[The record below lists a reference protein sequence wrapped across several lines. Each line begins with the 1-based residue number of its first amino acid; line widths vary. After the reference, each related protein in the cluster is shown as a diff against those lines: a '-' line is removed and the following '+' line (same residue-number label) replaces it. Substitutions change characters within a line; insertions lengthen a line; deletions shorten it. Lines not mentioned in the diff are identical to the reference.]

1 MAQPPPSRLIFGTHN
16 IARLPEGDPAKL
28 FEILK
33 AHGVT
38 ELDTA
43 RRYVDSETTLSRTG
57 GVEDFTIHTKAAAFQ
72 AHSLSRDGVFTSMAE
87 SLQALGTPS
96 VDVYFLHSPD
106 PATPLEET
114 LSAIDELYQQGK
126 FKRFG
131 LSNFTPAQTE
141 EVYYVASSNGWVLP
155 TVYQGNYNA
164 FARHIEEDL
173 FPVLRK
179 LGIAFFAYSPLA
191 GGFFAKD
198 PDALLTGSDTGRF
211 AQESLIGKMYNS
223 LYNKPTLV
231 SALKEWGNISKAAG
245 TTKTELACRWITY
258 HSALDYSKGDG
269 VIIGASRPS
278 QLEETLVTVENGPL
292 PQDIAKRIDQLWPSV
307 KDEAPIDNYQ
317 SFSNVL
323 PRG

>member
-1 MAQPPPSRLIFGTHN
+1 MAQPPSRLIFGTHN
-16 IARLPEGDPAKL
+16 IAQLPEDDAAKL

-43 RRYVDSETTLSRTG
+43 RRYVDSEITLSRTID
-57 GVEDFTIHTKAAAFQ
+57 VKDFTIHTKAAAFQ
-72 AHSLSRDGVFTSMAE
+72 PHSLSRDGVLASMEE
-87 SLQALGTPS
+87 SLQALGIPS

-106 PATPLEET
+106 QATPIEET
-114 LSAIDELYQQGK
+114 VSTIDQLYKQRK

-141 EVYYVASSNGWVLP
+141 EVHKVASSNGWVLP

-198 PDALLTGSDTGRF
+198 PDALLTGSEIGRF
-211 AQESLIGKMYNS
+211 AKESAIGKMYNG

-258 HSALDYSKGDG
+258 HSALEHSKGDG

-278 QLEETLVTVENGPL
+278 QLEETLVTVEKGPL
-292 PQDIAKRIDQLWPSV
+292 ALDIVERIDQLWKSV

-317 SFSNVL
+317 SYSIL
-323 PRG
+323 QPRT